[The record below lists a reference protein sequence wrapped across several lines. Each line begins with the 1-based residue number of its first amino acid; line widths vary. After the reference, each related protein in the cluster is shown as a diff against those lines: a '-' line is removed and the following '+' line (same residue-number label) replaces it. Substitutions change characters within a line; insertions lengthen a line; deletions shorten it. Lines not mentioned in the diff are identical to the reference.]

1 MRTRLT
7 RLTVATVVFCGM
19 TAVTH
24 VHAAPALT
32 GPCVITSVGQ
42 SSDIVIVKAL
52 LNTQLKMGFDV
63 KPAVQAADLGQIG
76 TLLIVVGASAKGLG
90 AAGIDMPKEMN
101 RARALIDAARQR
113 KASILV
119 MHTGGEARRGK
130 TSNDLIDLV
139 VPEADRIVVVASGN
153 QDKRFNTLAAARQI
167 PVIEVDKLAAAG
179 QAVKALFDASR

>member
-1 MRTRLT
+1 MRTIRLC
-7 RLTVATVVFCGM
+7 LTTVTLALCGMAVATG
-19 TAVTH
+19 
-24 VHAAPALT
+24 VHAATLT
-32 GPCVITSVGQ
+32 GPCMVTSVGQ

-63 KPAVQAADLGQIG
+63 KPTVQADGLGKIG

-90 AAGIDMPKEMN
+90 AAGIDMPKELD
-101 RARALIDAARQR
+101 RARALIDAARQQ

-139 VPEADRIVVVASGN
+139 VPEADQVVVVASGN
-153 QDKRFNTLAAARQI
+153 QDKHFNSLAAGKQI

-179 QAVKALFDASR
+179 AAVKALFDAPR